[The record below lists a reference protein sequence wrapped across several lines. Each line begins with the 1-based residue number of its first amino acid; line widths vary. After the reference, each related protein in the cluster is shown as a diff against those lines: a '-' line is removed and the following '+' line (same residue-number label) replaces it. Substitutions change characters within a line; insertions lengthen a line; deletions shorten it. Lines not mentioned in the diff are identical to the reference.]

1 MADDLNKAKF
11 EEAKA
16 DFLRKVDEATKTYK
30 DSVNKLF
37 RDIETRKID
46 DLKKDLNI

>member
-16 DFLRKVDEATKTYK
+16 DFLREVDEAMRKYNE
-30 DSVNKLF
+30 SVNQLL
-37 RDIETRKID
+37 RDIDSRKLES
-46 DLKKDLNI
+46 LKKDLNI